1 MNISQALVFIG
12 AALSVSFAALAH
24 DYPTTDRVEYVL
36 ECMQQHDGKYEYVY
50 KCSCAID
57 AIAKEMPYDEFVE
70 SSMSLRNQSLQGA
83 RGAEFRDPESVKE
96 MAKKYKTLK
105 ESADKQCFIKN

>member
-1 MNISQALVFIG
+1 MKISKVMVLLSAVCSLPLV
-12 AALSVSFAALAH
+12 ASAH

-36 ECMQQHDGKYEYVY
+36 ECMQQHDGKNEYIY

-57 AIAKEMPYDEFVE
+57 AIAKEMPYEEYVE
-70 SSMSLRNQSLQGA
+70 SSMSLRNQNLQGA
-83 RGAEFRDPESVKE
+83 RGATFRDPEPVKE

-105 ESADKQCFIKN
+105 ESANKQCFIKN